1 MTQKRTPFIILG
13 IVGAMIVLG
22 VVLATVLRDGDGDA
36 VDRDTNALGSTG
48 DVLSDED
55 GAGKTS
61 GKFATISGGETLL
74 AGSRLDGYAYDVT
87 LAGPGGAS
95 ALSPELQSLLDR
107 KIIQSTSIDI
117 HVDEVGR
124 YFTEI
129 ISIATTAGGFVAN
142 STFSNVDGEQVA
154 DLTIRVPSERYQDVL
169 NRIRGMGEVQR
180 ESSDANDITE
190 EFTDLQA
197 RLTTLQATERRY
209 LELLAEANGINEILL
224 VQDRLDF
231 VRGQIEQIQGRIN
244 LLENLTDLT
253 TITVHLRPE
262 TARGGGG
269 ARPGRGRPAGR
280 GSLRMGRFAGRPARH
295 RHRHPRRGRVLLV
308 ARATA
313 GPDSHRHALVAGTPP
328 GHSTGD
334 AGLPTS
340 PPTLRIPL
348 RAAGAPPRSPS
359 AEEGRG
365 NTWREGGR
373 RRRGRAR
380 AGRSGYGTGRRAAA
394 IQRCPPPKRRNT
406 RPRRRGREHESAGPP
421 ACRPFRAPC
430 ETPPISDRAA
440 AGTTEGR
447 QRSPGF
453 ASPGHADGRIWR
465 NLGRSRL
472 DAAHGAHR
480 NSGVM
485 CRDATAVLSDPCE

>member
-13 IVGAMIVLG
+13 IVGALIILG
-22 VVLATVLRDGDGDA
+22 VVLATVLRDGGGDA
-36 VDRDTNALGSTG
+36 VDGDTTAIGSKN
-48 DVLSDED
+48 DILASED
-55 GAGKTS
+55 GDSKLGDELSLRPAGGAITNQTNLS
-61 GKFATISGGETLL
+61 
-74 AGSRLDGYAYDVT
+74 AGSSLVDFAYDAA
-87 LAGPGGAS
+87 LAPSGEAS

-262 TARGGGG
+262 TAEVVVEPVPDGDGPLDAAASAWGASLDVLRGI
-269 ARPGRGRPAGR
+269 
-280 GSLRMGRFAGRPARH
+280 
-295 RHRHPRRGRVLLV
+295 
-308 ARATA
+308 AT
-313 GPDSHRHALVAGTPP
+313 GILVAGAFSWWLVPP
-328 GHSTGD
+328 LALIAIATRWW
-334 AGLPTS
+334 L
-340 PPTLRIPL
+340 
-348 RAAGAPPRSPS
+348 
-359 AEEGRG
+359 
-365 NTWREGGR
+365 GR
-373 RRRGRAR
+373 R
-380 AGRSGYGTGRRAAA
+380 
-394 IQRCPPPKRRNT
+394 
-406 RPRRRGREHESAGPP
+406 P
-421 ACRPFRAPC
+421 ATLP
-430 ETPPISDRAA
+430 ETPA
-440 AGTTEGR
+440 
-447 QRSPGF
+447 
-453 ASPGHADGRIWR
+453 
-465 NLGRSRL
+465 
-472 DAAHGAHR
+472 
-480 NSGVM
+480 
-485 CRDATAVLSDPCE
+485 